1 MVGDSVEMVEVVP
14 ESLCVRCSTFHAEF
28 HADNDDEGYFQASC
42 RARRCGVLHS
52 NYDLVAKI
60 LHDYE
65 HFDCEIYIPDV
76 EKIEMRGDTILVHE
90 NIMKK
95 LDGQFKMKQDAK
107 KDQYGYNSHSSDY
120 LVHYLTC
127 FGFLLLICCRKTSNC
142 FGWQESFTRDLQ
154 WQPIFSL

>member
-1 MVGDSVEMVEVVP
+1 VFAAA
-14 ESLCVRCSTFHAEF
+14 RSTPTSMPTMMTKATSKL
-28 HADNDDEGYFQASC
+28 AA
-42 RARRCGVLHS
+42 ALAGV
-52 NYDLVAKI
+52 A

-65 HFDCEIYIPDV
+65 HFDCEIYILDV

-95 LDGQFKMKQDAK
+95 LDGQLKTKQDAK
-107 KDQYGYNSHSSDY
+107 KDQYGYNSHSSNY

-142 FGWQESFTRDLQ
+142 FGGQESFTRDLQ
-154 WQPIFSL
+154 

>member
-1 MVGDSVEMVEVVP
+1 MEYVEALDSEMVPDSVEAPQVVPDSIEMVEVVPDSVKVVP
-14 ESLCVRCSTFHAEF
+14 ESLCVRCSTFHA
-28 HADNDDEGYFQASC
+28 DNDDEGYFQARC
-42 RARRCGVLHS
+42 RARRCGALHS

-76 EKIEMRGDTILVHE
+76 EKIEMRGDTILVRE

-95 LDGQFKMKQDAK
+95 LDGQLKMKQDAK
-107 KDQYGYNSHSSDY
+107 KDQYGYNSHSSNY

-127 FGFLLLICCRKTSNC
+127 FGFLLLI
-142 FGWQESFTRDLQ
+142 FF
-154 WQPIFSL
+154 F